1 MADARGNCDA
11 VPMGMGACTD
21 MDPGASGIIWHETKT
36 QLAEQSRVYRSYM
49 RVLTDCLKGID
60 HMTITW
66 LKKKNKDCS
75 T

>member
-36 QLAEQSRVYRSYM
+36 SLQNSQEFIGVTCGFL
-49 RVLTDCLKGID
+49 LTA
-60 HMTITW
+60 
-66 LKKKNKDCS
+66 
-75 T
+75 